1 MYYFRKSYTAGADA
15 SHLLRLYTRILRACL
30 IINATDRAKVFS

>member
-30 IINATDRAKVFS
+30 KINVAHRANASI